1 MVISALGKIR
11 QTGQLVIT
19 HQERCP
25 WERGVSGHGVPDANR
40 RPPDTFR
47 GNLGG
52 GVTGVSLGSGGSV
65 GVQVAEGARF
75 WSLPVCCHDFTFSS
89 GEMGN
94 FRKVLSDTT
103 C

>member
-1 MVISALGKIR
+1 MSASGEGR
-11 QTGQLVIT
+11 QTGQLAIT
-19 HQERCP
+19 QQERCP
-25 WERGVSGHGVPDANR
+25 WERGVSGHSVPDADR
-40 RPPDTFR
+40 RPPNTFR

-65 GVQVAEGARF
+65 GSKRPRGPGSGAFQSAEMT
-75 WSLPVCCHDFTFSS
+75 SPSPQ